1 MCQQTSWPLGTGT
14 RRLLELWREFAGVLW
29 YRGTKSS
36 IFVNQTVRLKK
47 KTYHRL
53 SFESRGRGANDCG
66 VKTEREVS
74 RSAFSA
80 SDWKRIL
87 RAKTFFPITT
97 KDLKNFKGKQA
108 HFVLRFKG
116 QLIYRLVTLGS
127 FAGPGHLNQLLLT
140 LFRMKCYAHS
150 LSFKSERVWN
160 FEISYCWFAPD
171 VMAAMLVVSPL
182 VTQ

>member
-1 MCQQTSWPLGTGT
+1 M
-14 RRLLELWREFAGVLW
+14 
-29 YRGTKSS
+29 
-36 IFVNQTVRLKK
+36 
-47 KTYHRL
+47 
-53 SFESRGRGANDCG
+53 
-66 VKTEREVS
+66 
-74 RSAFSA
+74 
-80 SDWKRIL
+80 
-87 RAKTFFPITT
+87 
-97 KDLKNFKGKQA
+97 
-108 HFVLRFKG
+108 LRFKG

>member
-1 MCQQTSWPLGTGT
+1 MT
-14 RRLLELWREFAGVLW
+14 RVCWRPVIQRYEEFNLCKSNCETKKKNLPQVELRKPRERREWLWRENWARSQSLNVQ
-29 YRGTKSS
+29 RE
-36 IFVNQTVRLKK
+36 RLKA
-47 KTYHRL
+47 YP
-53 SFESRGRGANDCG
+53 SRKN
-66 VKTEREVS
+66 V
-74 RSAFSA
+74 
-80 SDWKRIL
+80 
-87 RAKTFFPITT
+87 FPITT